1 MVVNLNNVIK
11 KLMVC
16 MIQDNITFLP
26 GAYVPLTAEGKI
38 MADGILASCYAGFPQ
53 DLAHLTITPMQKFG
67 EVMRLIFGDDFG
79 FPVYVGT
86 AKQLGKLILP
96 DEQYWS
102 Y

>member
-1 MVVNLNNVIK
+1 MKTENK
-11 KLMVC
+11 F
-16 MIQDNITFLP
+16 QDNISSLS

-38 MADGILASCYAGFPQ
+38 MGDGILASCYSGFPH
-53 DLAHLTITPMQKFG
+53 DLAHITITPMQKFG
-67 EVMRLIFGDDFG
+67 EVMGWIFGDDFE

-96 DEQYWS
+96 DDKYWG